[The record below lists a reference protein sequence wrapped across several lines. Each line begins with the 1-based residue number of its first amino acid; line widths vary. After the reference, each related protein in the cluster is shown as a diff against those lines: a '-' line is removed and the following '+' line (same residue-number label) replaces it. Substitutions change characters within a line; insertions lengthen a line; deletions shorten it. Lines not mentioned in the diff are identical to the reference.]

1 MDSIRAGSNTQIN
14 VTVSATPGAGG
25 AQANAGAASLGAG
38 ALGANSA
45 QGLSQQMLEAY
56 VALAVSWTGMLGGGD
71 PQSLA
76 LPLWGNYQ
84 ALVGPTQG
92 NPGNP
97 LTLSTPLRQNYAWM
111 FAGSTAASDD
121 FNVLSMPLR
130 NIYNQL
136 LNIPG
141 MPPVPPM
148 P

>member
-1 MDSIRAGSNTQIN
+1 MDSIRAGSNAQVN
-14 VTVSATPGAGG
+14 VTVSATQGAGG
-25 AQANAGAASLGAG
+25 AQANAGTAAVGNR
-38 ALGANSA
+38 ALTANTA
-45 QGLSQQMLEAY
+45 QNLSQQMLEAY

-71 PQSLA
+71 PQNLA

-84 ALVGPTQG
+84 ALVGPTHG
-92 NPGNP
+92 NAGNP
-97 LTLSTPLRQNYAWM
+97 LSLSTPLRQNYAWM

-121 FNVLSMPLR
+121 FNMLGMPLR
-130 NIYNQL
+130 NMYNQL